1 MKKENAIKIITE
13 CAKIY
18 NENLENKNLLFIFGA
33 EKSPEF
39 FEASFLPRNF
49 LHLTGIKIFEEKIF
63 GSVDFYERCLRGKL
77 SPSDFSFAD
86 NGTTDMK
93 LSILPKLMKIQ
104 TCAKM
109 VGIYDYTKSVLYT
122 EKIAGN
128 IYACMGFIKEND
140 YYIPNTALRED
151 IRDISLR
158 PQKRVL
164 AIFKKDIPQK
174 LYCTIPCYS
183 AKKIDISCLISSD
196 NLKQKFDLTL
206 LDDNKQE

>member
-1 MKKENAIKIITE
+1 MKKEQAIKIITE
-13 CAKIY
+13 SAKIY
-18 NENLENKNLLFIFGA
+18 KENLENKNLLFIFGA

-49 LHLTGIKIFEEKIF
+49 LHLTGVKIVEKRIL
-63 GSVDFYERCLRGKL
+63 GSVDFYEKCLKGKL
-77 SPSDFSFAD
+77 SPLDFSFAD

-93 LSILPKLMKIQ
+93 LSILPQLMKIQ
-104 TCAKM
+104 TCTKM
-109 VGIYDYTKSVLYT
+109 VGIYDHKKSVLYT

-151 IRDISLR
+151 IRDISVQ

-164 AIFKKDIPQK
+164 AIFKKNIPQK
-174 LYCTIPCYS
+174 LYDEIPCYL
-183 AKKIDISCLISSD
+183 AKKVDISILNYSD
-196 NLKQKFDLTL
+196 NLKEKFKSLS
-206 LDDNKQE
+206 Q

>member
-13 CAKIY
+13 CAKLY

-49 LHLTGIKIFEEKIF
+49 LHLTGVKIFEERVG

-93 LSILPKLMKIQ
+93 LSILPQLMKIQ
-104 TCAKM
+104 ICAKM
-109 VGIYDYTKSVLYT
+109 VGTYDFAKSVLFT
-122 EKIAGN
+122 EKVAGN
-128 IYACMGFIKEND
+128 IYACMGFVKENN

-151 IRDISLR
+151 IRDISVR
-158 PQKRVL
+158 PQKRIL
-164 AIFKKDIPQK
+164 AIFKKDIPQRFYP
-174 LYCTIPCYS
+174 LTPCYS
-183 AKKIDISCLISSD
+183 AKKVNVSCLINSE
-196 NLKQKFDLTL
+196 NLKQKFDF
-206 LDDNKQE
+206 KPPIQA

>member
-1 MKKENAIKIITE
+1 MKKEQAIKIITE
-13 CAKIY
+13 SAKIY
-18 NENLENKNLLFIFGA
+18 KENLENKNLLFFFGS

-49 LHLTGIKIFEEKIF
+49 LHLTGVKTVEKRIL
-63 GSVDFYERCLRGKL
+63 GSVDFYEKCLKGKL
-77 SPSDFSFAD
+77 SPSDFSFAE

-93 LSILPKLMKIQ
+93 LSILPQLMKIQ

-109 VGIYDYTKSVLYT
+109 VGVYDYKKSVLYT

-151 IRDISLR
+151 IRDISVQ

-164 AIFKKDIPQK
+164 AIFKKNIPQK
-174 LYCTIPCYS
+174 FYDEIPCYL
-183 AKKIDISCLISSD
+183 AQKVDIFLLIKERFKP
-196 NLKQKFDLTL
+196 LFQ
-206 LDDNKQE
+206 

>member
-1 MKKENAIKIITE
+1 MKKEKAIKIITE
-13 CAKIY
+13 AAKIY
-18 NENLENKNLLFIFGA
+18 NENLENRNLLFIFGT

-49 LHLTGIKIFEEKIF
+49 LHLTGVKIFEERIF

-93 LSILPKLMKIQ
+93 LSILTQLMKIQ

-109 VGIYDYTKSVLYT
+109 VGLYDHTKSVLYT

-128 IYACMGFIKEND
+128 IYAYMGFIKEND

-151 IRDISLR
+151 IRDISIR

-164 AIFKKDIPQK
+164 AIFKKNISEK
-174 LYCTIPCYS
+174 FYRVTPCYL
-183 AKKIDISCLISSD
+183 AKKIDISFLISSE
-196 NLKQKFDLTL
+196 NLKRKFD
-206 LDDNKQE
+206 DCQQE

>member
-1 MKKENAIKIITE
+1 MKKEQAIKIITE
-13 CAKIY
+13 AAKIY
-18 NENLENKNLLFIFGA
+18 NENLENKNLLFIFGV

-39 FEASFLPRNF
+39 FETSFLPRNF
-49 LHLTGIKIFEEKIF
+49 LHLTGVKIIEKRIR
-63 GSVDFYERCLRGKL
+63 GSVDFYEKCLKGKL

-109 VGIYDYTKSVLYT
+109 VGIYDNTKSVLYT
-122 EKIAGN
+122 EKLAGN
-128 IYACMGFIKEND
+128 IYACMGFIKEDD

-151 IRDISLR
+151 IRNISIR

-164 AIFKKDIPQK
+164 SIFKKDIPQK
-174 LYCTIPCYS
+174 IYGITPCYF
-183 AKKIDISCLISSD
+183 AKKINISCLINSD
-196 NLKQKFDLTL
+196 NLKEKFTSFA
-206 LDDNKQE
+206 Q

>member
-1 MKKENAIKIITE
+1 MKKEQAIKIITE
-13 CAKIY
+13 SAKIY
-18 NENLENKNLLFIFGA
+18 KENLENKNLLFFFGS

-49 LHLTGIKIFEEKIF
+49 LHLTGVKTVEKRIL
-63 GSVDFYERCLRGKL
+63 GSVDFYEKCLKGKL
-77 SPSDFSFAD
+77 SPSDFSFAE

-93 LSILPKLMKIQ
+93 LSIFPQLMKIQ

-109 VGIYDYTKSVLYT
+109 VGVYDYKKSVLYT

-151 IRDISLR
+151 IRDISVQ

-164 AIFKKDIPQK
+164 AIFQEK
-174 LYCTIPCYS
+174 YS
-183 AKKIDISCLISSD
+183 RKIL
-196 NLKQKFDLTL
+196 
-206 LDDNKQE
+206 

>member
-1 MKKENAIKIITE
+1 MKKEQAIKIITE
-13 CAKIY
+13 SAKIY
-18 NENLENKNLLFIFGA
+18 KENLENKNLLFFFGS

-49 LHLTGIKIFEEKIF
+49 LHLTGVKTVEKRIL
-63 GSVDFYERCLRGKL
+63 GSVDFYEKCLKGKL
-77 SPSDFSFAD
+77 SPSDFSFAE

-93 LSILPKLMKIQ
+93 LSILPQLMKIQ

-109 VGIYDYTKSVLYT
+109 VGVYDYKKSVLYT

-151 IRDISLR
+151 IRDISVQ

-164 AIFKKDIPQK
+164 AIFKKNIPQK
-174 LYCTIPCYS
+174 FYDEIPCYL
-183 AKKIDISCLISSD
+183 AKKVDIFLLIKERFKP
-196 NLKQKFDLTL
+196 LFQ
-206 LDDNKQE
+206 